1 MFVKSPSTFH
11 KFLKIIVQKTLL
23 KAFLMSTYIM
33 AQLKVQVEE
42 GSNAKRDGFTT
53 TRG

>member
-1 MFVKSPSTFH
+1 
-11 KFLKIIVQKTLL
+11 
-23 KAFLMSTYIM
+23 MSTYIM

-53 TRG
+53 TRGWYYKLMGG